1 MENPENAASLPVI
14 HKDEWLTELEKLRP
28 IVARRPRQWP
38 KEVDEIIIAA
48 RNHVNPIA
56 FDVLIQFLEE
66 RGLGEYAK
74 STIRDR
80 WEYTLR
86 KRELS
91 RA

>member
-1 MENPENAASLPVI
+1 MAHTADVVGLPI
-14 HKDEWLTELEKLRP
+14 IREDEWLTELEKLRP

-56 FDVLIQFLEE
+56 FDVLVRFLAD

-86 KRELS
+86 KT
-91 RA
+91 

>member
-1 MENPENAASLPVI
+1 MEHTADTAGLPVI
-14 HKDEWLTELEKLRP
+14 RKDEWLTELEKLRP
-28 IVARRPRQWP
+28 VVARRPRQWP
-38 KEVDEIIIAA
+38 KEVDEIIIAG

-56 FDVLIQFLEE
+56 FEVLIRFLEE

-86 KRELS
+86 KT
-91 RA
+91 